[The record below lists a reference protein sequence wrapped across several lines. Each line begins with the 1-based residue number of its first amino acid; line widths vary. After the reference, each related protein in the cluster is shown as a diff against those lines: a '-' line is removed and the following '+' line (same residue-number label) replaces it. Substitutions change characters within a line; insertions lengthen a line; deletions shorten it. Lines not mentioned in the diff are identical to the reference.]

1 MLNQKNIELVKESFL
16 KDLIIVTGAP
26 ASGKSILA
34 PIVSSLE
41 RTENFKM
48 DILLEYIGIMHYLG
62 KLPSDVLRFLFRNTV
77 DFMLYDNMIGR
88 NLNFR
93 FGDETSIFNT
103 NDPEKYF
110 DRLLA
115 ERGEFVI
122 NEIEE
127 IRPLLVLALS
137 NAFWHVK
144 DWFEAFP
151 FLKMIQIRRHPTDIV
166 YSWYNHR
173 YGEGVKSSKSAKN
186 VSVTYGSETYNSKIN
201 QVALIRVG
209 NNIVPYY
216 ALGWE
221 NDYIKMCEMDRVI
234 YMIDTIN
241 KHYYKALESLSDK
254 EYNNLLF
261 LTFDETVV
269 DTNLTLDKICQFLNT
284 SKTNYTSHVL
294 ERERCPRILQKN
306 TRDNK
311 FDKIKELASKK
322 GFNLFKSMHHNYYN
336 WGNR

>member
-1 MLNQKNIELVKESFL
+1 MKTELVKESFL
-16 KDLIIVTGAP
+16 KDLIMVTGAP
-26 ASGKSILA
+26 CSGKSLLS

-48 DILLEYIGIMHYLG
+48 SILLEHLGTMNYLN
-62 KLPSDVLRFLFRNTV
+62 KLADDVLVFLFRYVV

-88 NLNFR
+88 DLNFR

-103 NDPEKYF
+103 NNPEKYF

-122 NEIEE
+122 DEIEKD
-127 IRPLLVLALS
+127 RPLLVLALS
-137 NAFWHVK
+137 DALWHVK
-144 DWFEAFP
+144 GWFTAFP
-151 FLKMIQIRRHPTDIV
+151 FLKMIHIRRPPTDIV

-173 YGEGVKSSKSAKN
+173 YGEEVKSKKN
-186 VSVTYGSETYNSKIN
+186 ATLTHGSETYNSIIN
-201 QVALIRVG
+201 QVALIRSKN

-234 YMIDTIN
+234 YMINTIN
-241 KHYYKALESLSDK
+241 NYYDKALESLSDK

-261 LTFDETVV
+261 LSFDETVV
-269 DTNLTLDKICQFLNT
+269 GTDITIDKICQFLNT

-336 WGNR
+336 